1 MQARALKN
9 YEIDTYSYAGV
20 YLLIHDQMPGSLGRS
35 ISHHS
40 QQPRA

>member
-20 YLLIHDQMPGSLGRS
+20 YLLIHDQMPGTLLGPIDQS
-35 ISHHS
+35 
-40 QQPRA
+40 P